1 MLVDGVAEPEVLEE
15 IERTLDRFW
24 GEHPAVPETTRM
36 YLGIAVAEIGANI
49 IEHSGRHRRVRLRME
64 LRHSPGEVRVNF
76 TDDGPPVEVDLD
88 SLPEPDDLA
97 ERGRGLALAKAALS
111 SLSYHR
117 DERGNHWLL
126 VSRPF

>member
-1 MLVDGVAEPEVLEE
+1 MLIDGVAEPEVLEE

-24 GEHPAVPETTRM
+24 GEHPTVPETTRM

-49 IEHSGRHRRVRLRME
+49 IEHSGRQRRVRLRIE
-64 LRHSPGEVRVNF
+64 LRYSPGEVRVNF

-111 SLSYHR
+111 ALSYHR

>member
-24 GEHPAVPETTRM
+24 GEHPTVPEIARI

-49 IEHSGRHRRVRLRME
+49 VEHAARERRVRLRME
-64 LRHSPGEVRVNF
+64 LRHSPGEVRVRF
-76 TDDGPPVEVDLD
+76 TDDGPPVDIDLD
-88 SLPEPDDLA
+88 SLPQPDELA

-111 SLSYHR
+111 ALSYHR
-117 DERGNHWLL
+117 DESGNHWML